1 MEVTITTT
9 DLSYWLNWRVLLCA
23 VSVLAS
29 MFLASFIIWKYD
41 GWKRAEHNQG
51 GAPDRALFLRH
62 DEAWKTCLKQIHPG
76 WLTAFRIIS
85 FSLLLTTLTVKLIEH
100 GGHMFFFYTQWTLT
114 LVTVYFG
121 FGSLL
126 SIYGC
131 YQHQKCRNCVE
142 VDNVEIDE
150 EDGSNSYRPLPGQRT
165 TDKCG
170 IKEFSDPQEQ
180 KCVLQAAGIFSHLF
194 EVIFQMSAGA
204 VMLTDCVYWFIIFP
218 FLTIRDYTLS
228 FMTVNVHTLN
238 FALLLGDTALN
249 CLQVPWYR
257 ISYFILWTS
266 AFVIFQ
272 WVLHACFSVW
282 WPYPF
287 LDLSSP
293 YSPLWYFLMGLMH
306 IPCYSIFMLLVQTK
320 QSLYSRFFPD
330 SYMCGR

>member
-1 MEVTITTT
+1 MMVG
-9 DLSYWLNWRVLLCA
+9 NVRN
-23 VSVLAS
+23 
-29 MFLASFIIWKYD
+29 IIK
-41 GWKRAEHNQG
+41 EE
-51 GAPDRALFLRH
+51 L
-62 DEAWKTCLKQIHPG
+62 
-76 WLTAFRIIS
+76 
-85 FSLLLTTLTVKLIEH
+85 LIEH
-100 GGHMFFFYTQWTLT
+100 FSCGMMKHGKHVSSKSTP
-114 LVTVYFG
+114 
-121 FGSLL
+121 
-126 SIYGC
+126 
-131 YQHQKCRNCVE
+131 HQKCRNCVE

-194 EVIFQMSAGA
+194 EVIFQM
-204 VMLTDCVYWFIIFP
+204 
-218 FLTIRDYTLS
+218 
-228 FMTVNVHTLN
+228 TVNVHTLN

-249 CLQVPWYR
+249 CLRVPWYR

-293 YSPLWYFLMGLMH
+293 YSPLWYGLS
-306 IPCYSIFMLLVQTK
+306 CGTKGLLGISV
-320 QSLYSRFFPD
+320 SSRIIEGNLA
-330 SYMCGR
+330 S